1 MTAYASFEDYL
12 YIIAGIIWI
21 AFSFYNAKKKKQAKK
36 TSAPKN
42 KQKSLLE
49 SLFDEIGVKDDPK
62 DSIYSEPIQDTYENE
77 PGIESENE
85 PVMVDEPEKVFSY
98 DDLYEEGNYNPV
110 SDVIERKSST
120 TLREISATD
129 YKIRSSVKKKR
140 KKINLRKA
148 VIYSEILN
156 KPKF

>member
-1 MTAYASFEDYL
+1 MTAHASFEDFL

-36 TSAPKN
+36 APAPTTK
-42 KQKSLLE
+42 KKSMLE
-49 SLFDEIGVKDDPK
+49 SLFDDIGQQDEQK
-62 DSIYSEPIQDTYENE
+62 DSTYYEPGQETYEKSPEVDSEPV
-77 PGIESENE
+77 PANE
-85 PVMVDEPEKVFSY
+85 PVKVFSY
-98 DDLYEEGNYNPV
+98 DDFYEEGNYNPIP
-110 SDVIERKSST
+110 DVIERKSST
-120 TLREISATD
+120 PLKNISTTD
-129 YKIRSSVKKKR
+129 YKVKRSSLKKKN

>member
-1 MTAYASFEDYL
+1 MTAYASFEDFL

-36 TSAPKN
+36 TPVPKN

-62 DSIYSEPIQDTYENE
+62 DSIYNEQTQDTYESE
-77 PGIESENE
+77 PEIESE
-85 PVMVDEPEKVFSY
+85 PVLVDEPEKVFSY
-98 DDLYEEGNYNPV
+98 DDLYEEGNYNSV
-110 SDVIERKSST
+110 NDVIERKSST
-120 TLREISATD
+120 TLREIRVTD
-129 YKIRSSVKKKR
+129 NKIRSSIKKKR